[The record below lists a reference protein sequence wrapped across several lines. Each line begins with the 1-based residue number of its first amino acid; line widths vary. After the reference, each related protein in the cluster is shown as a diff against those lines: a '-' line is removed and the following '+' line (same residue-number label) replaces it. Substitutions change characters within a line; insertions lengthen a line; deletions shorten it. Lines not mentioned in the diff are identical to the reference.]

1 MRIELSFAKFQI
13 ICEFKNNKNAE
24 ELAKGEASWQQFLW
38 NKKTEIL
45 GNFSGTTLRV
55 LIILNLV

>member
-24 ELAKGEASWQQFLW
+24 ELAKGEAS
-38 NKKTEIL
+38 
-45 GNFSGTTLRV
+45 
-55 LIILNLV
+55 